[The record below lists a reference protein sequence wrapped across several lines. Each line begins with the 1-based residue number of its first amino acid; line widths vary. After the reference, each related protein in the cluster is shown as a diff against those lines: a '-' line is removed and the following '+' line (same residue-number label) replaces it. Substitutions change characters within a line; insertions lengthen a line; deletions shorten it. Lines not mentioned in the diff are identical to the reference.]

1 MNTFELAIMILWFF
15 SEFFSEAA
23 DHSKPAINQTN
34 NLTSLVCQMF
44 HEKIS
49 SCIPPNYFL
58 KQKEKSVYSSRFW
71 LFVEAATEGVL

>member
-1 MNTFELAIMILWFF
+1 MNAFELTIMILWFF

-23 DHSKPAINQTN
+23 DLSKLNYKSNEQQ
-34 NLTSLVCQMF
+34 TSLVCQMF

-58 KQKEKSVYSSRFW
+58 KKKVKSVYSSR
-71 LFVEAATEGVL
+71 L

>member
-1 MNTFELAIMILWFF
+1 MNAFELTIMILWFF

-23 DHSKPAINQTN
+23 DLSKLNYKSNEQQ
-34 NLTSLVCQMF
+34 TSLVCQMF

-58 KQKEKSVYSSRFW
+58 KKKVKSLYSSRF
-71 LFVEAATEGVL
+71 

>member
-1 MNTFELAIMILWFF
+1 M
-15 SEFFSEAA
+15 
-23 DHSKPAINQTN
+23 
-34 NLTSLVCQMF
+34 TSLVCQMF

-58 KQKEKSVYSSRFW
+58 KKKEKSVYSSRFW